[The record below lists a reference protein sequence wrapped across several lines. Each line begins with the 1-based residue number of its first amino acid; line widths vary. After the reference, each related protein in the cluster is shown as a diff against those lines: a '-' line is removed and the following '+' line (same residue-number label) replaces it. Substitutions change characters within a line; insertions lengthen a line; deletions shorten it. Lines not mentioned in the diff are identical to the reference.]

1 MLTLHKT
8 TLEELLLEEFKKVV
22 GRLFQTIETAVEF
35 EDTTLFELDWKTHFI
50 QMLPTLGHGDVH
62 NNVNSR
68 LDKCRDV
75 VNLCRG
81 KVQNDGE
88 NEEHPD

>member
-8 TLEELLLEEFKKVV
+8 TSEGLLLEEFKEVV
-22 GRLFQTIETAVEF
+22 GRPFQTIETAVEF
-35 EDTTLFELDWKTHFI
+35 ENVTLFKLNWKTHFI

-62 NNVNSR
+62 NSVNIG
-68 LDKCRDV
+68 LDKCRGA
-75 VNLCRG
+75 VNLYRR